1 MEDIP
6 KACMLM
12 NIVSVL
18 ALVLMILAKFAVL
31 AVINFGL

>member
-12 NIVSVL
+12 TIVSVL

-31 AVINFGL
+31 TIINYGL